1 MGMTAEANK
10 THNSFLKT
18 RVKTMSQARMQQI
31 IVHVWQQRLKTNR
44 YTSWIDIDS
53 TFADITAAR

>member
-31 IVHVWQQRLKTNR
+31 IVHVWQQQLKTNR
-44 YTSWIDIDS
+44 YTSWI
-53 TFADITAAR
+53 